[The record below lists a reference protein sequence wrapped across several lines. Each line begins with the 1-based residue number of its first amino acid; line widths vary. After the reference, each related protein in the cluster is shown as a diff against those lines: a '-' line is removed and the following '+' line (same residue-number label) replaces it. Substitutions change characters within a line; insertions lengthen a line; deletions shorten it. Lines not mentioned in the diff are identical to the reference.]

1 MNIINSI
8 LNETIFNIINRNK
21 TINGFFS
28 LNHHRQHYIGY
39 KQVALNLH
47 KFNFHRHIALQFIP
61 NDDLIKKYIVDHKNR
76 NKLDNHLSNLR
87 WSTSNRNYE
96 NKSSHRGIVYQ
107 YVDDIPDDSAVID
120 SYNYYKFDDD
130 KYYYWFD
137 EDKDE
142 DVFFA
147 KINDNI
153 YRKLHK
159 T

>member
-47 KFNFHRHIALQFIP
+47 KFNFHRHISLQFIP
-61 NDDLIKKYIVDHKNR
+61 KDDLINKYIVDH
-76 NKLDNHLSNLR
+76 
-87 WSTSNRNYE
+87 WCTSNRNYE

-107 YVDDIPDDSAVID
+107 YVDDIPDESAVID

-130 KYYYWFD
+130 KYYRVSHLSVASHD
-137 EDKDE
+137 RSKNEQ
-142 DVFFA
+142 
-147 KINDNI
+147 
-153 YRKLHK
+153 
-159 T
+159 